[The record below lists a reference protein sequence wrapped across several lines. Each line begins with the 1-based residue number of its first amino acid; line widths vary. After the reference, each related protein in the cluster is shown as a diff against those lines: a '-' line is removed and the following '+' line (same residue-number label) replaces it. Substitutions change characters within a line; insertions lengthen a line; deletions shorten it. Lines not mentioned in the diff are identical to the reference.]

1 MKIKLDDT
9 FERLGEQF
17 GISTNHASRIFNSTV
32 PKLAYYFKEFI
43 YFPTKESILKTLPI
57 PFRVHFSHVQ
67 SIIECFEIQ
76 IEKPSNSVHQSLT
89 WSKYKKCNTLKYLI
103 SATPDGFINFISNGY
118 GGRTSDT
125 LLFEECGILNQ
136 LPEKCGVMADR
147 GFKSIQTILNKKQ
160 CELIRPPSVSNKEK
174 PTKDE
179 VLLTKQIASLRIH
192 IERIIRR
199 LREFQILTP
208 HSCLKKYIMPQI
220 DSIVIIVCALIN
232 IQMPIIKTCVTNIK
246 KRFYIY
252 IL

>member
-1 MKIKLDDT
+1 MQVVYLIP
-9 FERLGEQF
+9 
-17 GISTNHASRIFNSTV
+17 V

-67 SIIECFEIQ
+67 SIIDCFEIQ

-232 IQMPIIKTCVTNIK
+232 IQMPIIKT
-246 KRFYIY
+246 
-252 IL
+252 